1 MVDSLKQYPHLL
13 NPQKQQIDKTYLTI
27 KNKIQESGLN
37 SVKPWT
43 NSNQETSDE
52 NIFVKNRNTNTN
64 TDSYRSEKNLLTLVD
79 TVDEEDNII
88 EKTGKIILIK

>member
-52 NIFVKNRNTNTN
+52 NIFVKNRNTNIFFILLN
-64 TDSYRSEKNLLTLVD
+64 SYAVLFFYLIQNVD
-79 TVDEEDNII
+79 PAFFGLASIP
-88 EKTGKIILIK
+88 